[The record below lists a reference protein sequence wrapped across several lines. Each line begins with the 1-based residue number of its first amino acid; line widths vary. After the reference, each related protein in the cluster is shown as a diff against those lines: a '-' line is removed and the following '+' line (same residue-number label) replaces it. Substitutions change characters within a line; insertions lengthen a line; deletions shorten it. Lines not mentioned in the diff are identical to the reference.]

1 MQKGIA
7 GLQKGEGGRV
17 EGVQDYWDRVGP
29 TKSFSHPID
38 MDRLEARLKTDAAI
52 LDFGCGYGRVL
63 RLLRER
69 GYHNLV
75 GVDPSPAMV
84 AAARTEMPDTT
95 IDLMANPPDVAR
107 PDASFDAVLIVSVL
121 TCVPTDEGQEAMLR
135 EAHRLLRR
143 GGLLYI
149 SDFWLQTDARNRAR
163 YELGVQK
170 HGTYGVFDLPEGVT
184 LRHHDPAWIEHLT
197 RPFTSVALEHVDVT
211 TMNGHP
217 ARGFR
222 WLGTKS

>member
-1 MQKGIA
+1 
-7 GLQKGEGGRV
+7 LQDCRKEEGGRV

-69 GYHNLV
+69 GYRNLV

-107 PDASFDAVLIVSVL
+107 PDASFDAVLIISVL

-163 YELGVQK
+163 YALGVQK

-197 RPFTSVALEHVDVT
+197 RPFINVALEQVDVT
-211 TMNGHP
+211 TMNGHL

>member
-1 MQKGIA
+1 
-7 GLQKGEGGRV
+7 V
-17 EGVQDYWDRVGP
+17 HDYWDRVGP

-38 MDRLEARLKTDAAI
+38 MDRLEACLKLDAAI

-69 GYHNLV
+69 GYRNLV

-84 AAARTEMPDTT
+84 AAARTEMPDAT
-95 IDLMANPPDVAR
+95 IDLMPNPPDVAR

-149 SDFWLQTDARNRAR
+149 SDFWLQTDARNRTR
-163 YELGVQK
+163 YKLGVEK
-170 HGTYGVFDLPEGVT
+170 HGTYGVFDLLEGVT
-184 LRHHDPAWIEHLT
+184 LRHHDPGWIEHLT
-197 RPFTSVALEHVDVT
+197 RPFTSMTLEHVDVT